1 MPAPLHITFIGGAA
15 GAWRIERINA
25 ERGES
30 LAPAERLDMR
40 EDSGVSRPGGAV
52 WMLRGVTSCGSGF
65 WGGRRPSLGG
75 YVTGTGPTRGVP
87 AAGGR

>member
-15 GAWRIERINA
+15 GAWRIERINVK
-25 ERGES
+25 RGES

-40 EDSGVSRPGGAV
+40 EDSGVWRPGGAV

-65 WGGRRPSLGG
+65 WGGQRPSLAD
-75 YVTGTGPTRGVP
+75 YVIGTGATRGAT
-87 AAGGR
+87 AAGQC

>member
-1 MPAPLHITFIGGAA
+1 MPAPPHITFIGGAA
-15 GAWRIERINA
+15 GAWRIERTNA
-25 ERGES
+25 ERGER

-65 WGGRRPSLGG
+65 WGGQRPSLAD
-75 YVTGTGPTRGVP
+75 YVIGTGATRGAT
-87 AAGGR
+87 AARQC

>member
-30 LAPAERLDMR
+30 LAPAEGLDMR

-65 WGGRRPSLGG
+65 WGGQRPSLAD
-75 YVTGTGPTRGVP
+75 YVIGTGATRGAT
-87 AAGGR
+87 AAGQC

>member
-1 MPAPLHITFIGGAA
+1 MPAPPHITFIGGAA
-15 GAWRIERINA
+15 AAWRIERSNA

-65 WGGRRPSLGG
+65 WRGQRPSLAD
-75 YVTGTGPTRGVP
+75 YVIGPGATRGAT
-87 AAGGR
+87 AAGQC